1 MVEKMEKVRIEKL
14 LKDIERNK
22 QLYERTLRKTE
33 RKRKRERDTFLTE
46 KDRTILI
53 ESFAIGGIL
62 ENLIIR
68 ALNRIF

>member
-1 MVEKMEKVRIEKL
+1 MRNDYIEKM
-14 LKDIERNK
+14 LKDLEERK
-22 QLYERTLRKTE
+22 QFYERSIRKSE

-68 ALNRIF
+68 ALNRII

>member
-1 MVEKMEKVRIEKL
+1 MEKVRIEKL